1 MFCVQASNTAS
12 GVKTPLV
19 LSPLAARA
27 TLRRNNLLPS
37 PPHQQALP
45 FLDAN
50 PGRVRW
56 AQFHGPAQPFDLAY
70 RPFIRRLIKSETS
83 AHDSSIWG

>member
-1 MFCVQASNTAS
+1 MFCVQANNTAS

-50 PGRVRW
+50 PGRVSAGRNFTE
-56 AQFHGPAQPFDLAY
+56 QRNHS
-70 RPFIRRLIKSETS
+70 ISLI
-83 AHDSSIWG
+83 GLL